1 MLGARTSPVKM
12 HMRFLSPPRL
22 CIRLLLLSAAASA
35 LLLPSLSHQNNRRPA
50 TQRQA
55 VVMNAGDGRP
65 IPELAAVYELEPL
78 MTYDGWERDAKS
90 EESRWVH
97 GISTAA
103 GIKSAVERMRRKQ
116 RLHDSSL
123 DLFSG
128 TAGARPPQA
137 GFPGLSDGVIRRAR
151 ACLIC
156 LSVFYLGVYSCSALP

>member
-1 MLGARTSPVKM
+1 MRRMQRLHEGDRSDVVLQMLDD
-12 HMRFLSPPRL
+12 
-22 CIRLLLLSAAASA
+22 
-35 LLLPSLSHQNNRRPA
+35 A
-50 TQRQA
+50 TQ
-55 VVMNAGDGRP
+55 GF
-65 IPELAAVYELEPL
+65 
-78 MTYDGWERDAKS
+78 TYDGWERDAKS
-90 EESRWVH
+90 EESGWVH

>member
-1 MLGARTSPVKM
+1 MGVRPQHSRAHQKRGGEHAPKAT
-12 HMRFLSPPRL
+12 PPRGRDRSDVVL
-22 CIRLLLLSAAASA
+22 QMLDD
-35 LLLPSLSHQNNRRPA
+35 A
-50 TQRQA
+50 TQ
-55 VVMNAGDGRP
+55 GF
-65 IPELAAVYELEPL
+65 
-78 MTYDGWERDAKS
+78 TYDGWERDAKS
-90 EESRWVH
+90 QESRWVH
-97 GISTAA
+97 GSSTAA